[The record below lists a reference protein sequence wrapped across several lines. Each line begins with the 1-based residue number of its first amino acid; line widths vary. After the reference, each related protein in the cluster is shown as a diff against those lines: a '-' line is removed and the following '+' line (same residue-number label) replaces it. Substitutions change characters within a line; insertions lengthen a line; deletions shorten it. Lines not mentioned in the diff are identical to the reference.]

1 VNDPCGHPLEPA
13 RPRDWLANVWP
24 RTLPADSEL
33 QRRNKLA
40 VRAGHLAMVAMI
52 GVAAA
57 ASVAAGFRQFSGAQ
71 LAALAVAALV
81 HIAWSLYGTS
91 GAVRLLL
98 WAQAAPPPR
107 LCRLPRCGA
116 LAYFSIHIALAGLVY
131 HLGDRENVP
140 TLIWLVLLPPVANSV
155 FLLERAGSVLV
166 SAATTLVF
174 AGNVAYWH
182 GWSAVP
188 YALLAFLF
196 ALLFTLVFTSLAV
209 TSEKAREDVQ
219 RLAGELGEAN
229 RRLRELAAQ
238 AEELAATR
246 ERNRLA
252 REIHDSLGHYLTVVN
267 VQLEAAR
274 ALQTRDPARAA
285 AALNKAQ
292 SLTHEGLQEIRRSVA
307 TLRASPLDN
316 RPLAEA
322 LGNLLEE
329 CRSAGLAAEMQVLG
343 APRMLSPQG
352 ALTLYRAG
360 QEGLTNARKHA
371 RAKSA
376 QVVLDFLDATTVRL
390 RVSDDGVGTTETQGA
405 TGGFGLLGVRE
416 RAQLLGGIV
425 RWQGLPNAGFTLEV
439 EVPG

>member
-1 VNDPCGHPLEPA
+1 VNDHSGQPVEPA
-13 RPRDWLANVWP
+13 WARDWLANVWP
-24 RTLPADSEL
+24 RTLPSDSDL
-33 QRRNKLA
+33 QRRNKFA
-40 VRAGHLAMVAMI
+40 VCAGHLAMVAMI

-71 LAALAVAALV
+71 LAGLGAAALA

-91 GAVRLLL
+91 GAVRMLL
-98 WAQAAPPPR
+98 WDRGTPPPHSS
-107 LCRLPRCGA
+107 RLPRCGA
-116 LAYFSIHIALAGLVY
+116 PAYFSIHIVLAGLVY
-131 HLGDRENVP
+131 HLGDRGNVP

-155 FLLERAGSVLV
+155 FLLERTGSVLV

-182 GWSAVP
+182 GWGAVP

-196 ALLFTLVFTSLAV
+196 AVLFTLVFTSLAV

-219 RLAGELGEAN
+219 RLASELGEAN

-274 ALQTRDPARAA
+274 ALQTRDPLRAA
-285 AALNKAQ
+285 AALDKAQ

-322 LGNLLEE
+322 LSALLEE

-343 APRMLSPQG
+343 EARGLSPQA

-376 QVVLDFLDATTVRL
+376 RLALDFLDATKVRL
-390 RVSDDGVGTTETQGA
+390 RVSDDGVGMAESPGA
-405 TGGFGLLGVRE
+405 TGGFGLLGLRE
-416 RAQLLGGIV
+416 RAQLLGGVV
-425 RWQGLPNAGFTLEV
+425 RWQAVPNAGFTLEV